1 MTDLSTTAP
10 ATDRSRGRGLLWAGI
25 AVGLLGIPLYV
36 VQFSLGVFT
45 VPWYQPALATLGA
58 LLLLSAVARRRS
70 ITRLIALVLV
80 LAFAGLD
87 WYFVGSMSKLPS
99 YEGPARAGQK
109 MPAFRTAKADGSPF
123 TEKNLQDGKVNVL
136 VFNRGR
142 W

>member
-1 MTDLSTTAP
+1 MTDVSTAAP

-36 VQFSLGVFT
+36 VQYSLGMLT

-58 LLLLSAVARRRS
+58 FLLLGAVARRRS

-80 LAFAGLD
+80 AAFAGLD
-87 WYFVGSMSKLPS
+87 WYFVASLSKLPS
-99 YEGPARAGQK
+99 YEGPARVGQK
-109 MPAFRTAKADGSPF
+109 MPAFRTVKADGTPF
-123 TEKNLQDGKVNVL
+123 TEKDLQDGKFSVL

>member
-1 MTDLSTTAP
+1 MTNGSTTAP
-10 ATDRSRGRGLLWAGI
+10 AADRSRGRGLLWAGI

-36 VQFSLGVFT
+36 VQLQLGTLT

-58 LLLLSAVARRRS
+58 LLLLGAVARRRS
-70 ITRLIALVLV
+70 ITRLIALVLIA
-80 LAFAGLD
+80 AFAGLD
-87 WYFVGSMSKLPS
+87 WYFVVSMSKLPG
-99 YEGPARAGQK
+99 YEGPARVGQK

-123 TEKNLQDGKVNVL
+123 TEKGLQDSRFNVL